1 MTTVYEEGNPKSKIC
16 FLAEA
21 PAKIEMKMGR
31 PMVGPAGRQFN
42 DLLHEAGLVRG
53 EAYILNVFP
62 YMIYKQDKGNSVYI
76 YDQYDDLLWSNRRGF
91 TEKGLE
97 EAWETVLRLEDCYA
111 NCIVPLGGVALSL
124 LFGDSRIGK
133 WRGSI
138 LTANSEYIRE
148 TSLRGRK
155 LVPTYHPAFIIRG
168 QYLATYTVIN
178 DLKRARQE
186 STSSAISLPQREL
199 IIDPSFPEVLAFQR
213 DMMRSKRVAHDIEV
227 LNSQISCFCYAPS
240 PQVSMCIPILDRSGR
255 QNRWT
260 EEQETEIWLNHQKIM
275 KNPKIQK
282 INHNILFD
290 TAFEFE
296 QNNIFSSLET
306 CDDSMIAWRVVNT
319 DFNKGLDYVCSI
331 LTREPYY
338 KDDGKLWSKPW
349 MDVERFWRYNA
360 LDGAVSL
367 ECWDEMQEE
376 LEDPDWR
383 HTYNMHKELFPV
395 LTYMMVHG
403 MKVNRAKLDKVRE
416 DVSGKIKTHQ
426 GELDAIVGHE
436 LNVSSPKQ
444 MINYFY
450 VEKGIKAYVS
460 RKTGR
465 PTCDDKAL
473 AGIFKRYRLP
483 EAKLAQ
489 EIRTHRTLLQ
499 NFLEIKFDPDDMLRC
514 SIDATGARTGRLSTS
529 ETVRGTGHNMQNIPP
544 SFRGFLE
551 AEQ

>member
-1 MTTVYEEGNPKSKIC
+1 MPSVFEEGNPRSKIC

-21 PAKIEMKMGR
+21 PAKIEMKMDR
-31 PMVGPAGRQFN
+31 LLTGPSGKLFN
-42 DLLHEAGLVRG
+42 HLLHESGLVRA
-53 EAYILNVFP
+53 EAYLLNVWPF
-62 YMIYKQDKGNSVYI
+62 MVYKQDKGSSVYI

-97 EAWETVLRLEDCYA
+97 EAWPTVQLLERSGA

-138 LTANSEYIRE
+138 LTANSSYVQGTR
-148 TSLRGRK
+148 LVGRK
-155 LVPTYHPAFIIRG
+155 VVGTYHPAFVIRG
-168 QYLATYTVIN
+168 QYLATYAIIH
-178 DLKRARQE
+178 DMKRAKEE
-186 STSSAISLPQREL
+186 SRSPTVALPRREL
-199 IIDPSFPEVLAFQR
+199 IIDPSYPEVMAFQR
-213 DMMRSKRVAHDIEV
+213 DMMRARRVGHDIEV
-227 LNSQISCFCYAPS
+227 LNSQISCMCYS
-240 PQVSMCIPILDRSGR
+240 PEPDMSMCVPILDRSGR
-255 QNRWT
+255 QNRWN

-282 INHNILFD
+282 INHAILFD
-290 TAFEFE
+290 TSFEFE
-296 QNNIFSSLET
+296 QNNITTSLENAD
-306 CDDSMIAWRVVNT
+306 CSMTAWRVVNT
-319 DFNKGLDYVCSI
+319 DFPKGLDYVCSI

-338 KDDGKLWSKPW
+338 KDDGKIWKKPW
-349 MDVERFWRYNA
+349 VDIERFWRYNA
-360 LDGAVSL
+360 LDGAIAV

-376 LEDPDWR
+376 LQDPDWR
-383 HTYNMHKELFPV
+383 HTYQMHKDLFPV

-403 MKVNRAKLDKVRE
+403 MRVNRARLQKVKE
-416 DVSGKIKTHQ
+416 DVSAKITEHQ
-426 GELDAIVGHE
+426 GELDAIAGYP
-436 LNVSSPKQ
+436 LNTSSPKQ
-444 MINYFY
+444 MIAYFY
-450 VEKGIKAYVS
+450 GEKGIKPYVS

-473 AGIFKRYRLP
+473 AAIFKRYRLP
-483 EAKLAQ
+483 EAKLSQ

-499 NFLEIKFDPDDMLRC
+499 NFLEIQFDPDDMLRC